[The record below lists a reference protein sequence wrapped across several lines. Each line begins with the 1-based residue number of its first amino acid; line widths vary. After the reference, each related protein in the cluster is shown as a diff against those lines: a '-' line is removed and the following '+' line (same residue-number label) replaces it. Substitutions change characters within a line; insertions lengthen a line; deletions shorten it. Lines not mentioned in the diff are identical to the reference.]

1 MSPKIA
7 RRTLRKNEQKIAEAN
22 VRAREE
28 NITNRRIERMVK
40 KAVSVLVKPA

>member
-7 RRTLRKNEQKIAEAN
+7 RRTLKKSAQKIAEAN

-28 NITNRRIERMVK
+28 NKSNRRIERLVK
-40 KAVSVLVKPA
+40 QAVSVLVKVG